1 VINRLFKG
9 LLDFMI
15 PQLCVSCREP
25 VEENRKFICEKCS
38 EKLIPF
44 GTSHPWHNDLVSSSV
59 INDSFSLY
67 RFIKDSP
74 IQYLLHSLKYE
85 KMKSI
90 GILLGN
96 EIASAIPLSVK
107 FDFAIPVPLHKAKE
121 RERTYNQSDYIC
133 RGIAEELK
141 INVLPELLIRTRFTK
156 SQTKMDRNQR
166 IENVKDAFQINPKYP
181 REAAG
186 KNIIL
191 VDDVI
196 TTGSTILECV
206 HILKNSGAN
215 YIITCS
221 AAYDALD

>member
-1 VINRLFKG
+1 MINRLFKG
-9 LLDFMI
+9 LLDFII

-38 EKLIPF
+38 EKLVFF
-44 GTSHPWHNDLVSSSV
+44 GSGHPWHNELTGRGV

-74 IQYLLHSLKYE
+74 VQHLLHSLKYE

-90 GILLGN
+90 GILIGK

-107 FDFAIPVPLHKAKE
+107 FDLAVPVPLHKAKQ

-133 RGIAEELK
+133 RGIAEKLE
-141 INVLPELLIRTRFTK
+141 INVLSRLLTRRRFTK

-166 IENVKDAFQINPKYP
+166 IENVKDAFCINPKYHGA
-181 REAAG
+181 AAG

-196 TTGSTILECV
+196 TTGSTIFECAQV
-206 HILKNSGAN
+206 LKKSGAN
-215 YIITCS
+215 YIIACS

>member
-25 VEENRKFICEKCS
+25 VEENRKFICQKCVG
-38 EKLIPF
+38 KLVPF
-44 GTSHPWHNDLVSSSV
+44 GSGHPWQNELAGRKV
-59 INDSFSLY
+59 INGSFSLY
-67 RFIKDSP
+67 CFIKDSP
-74 IQYLLHSLKYE
+74 IQHLLHSLKYE

-90 GILLGN
+90 GILLGK
-96 EIASAIPLSVK
+96 EIASAIPVSVK
-107 FDFAIPVPLHKAKE
+107 FDFAVPVPLHKAKE

-133 RGIAEELK
+133 RGIAEGLK
-141 INVLPELLIRTRFTK
+141 IKVLPKLLTRTRFTK

-166 IENVKDAFQINPKYP
+166 IENVKDAFRINPKYP
-181 REAAG
+181 EDAAG

-196 TTGSTILECV
+196 TTGSTILECAQV
-206 HILKNSGAN
+206 LNNSGAN
-215 YIITCS
+215 YVSVCS
-221 AAYDALD
+221 AAYDALG